1 MRGYRGGIIFVFLC
15 RHFQQE
21 AVNANLGYRYKQSF
35 VGFVEVDGLVGW
47 FSFSCK
53 PLLWVLLLFCRVCGL
68 EQPGFTEP
76 SREEEARLHPWAD
89 RNWGKICGRFAD
101 SAGGNFTQIC
111 WIIHVKAKS
120 SVLKNHTKKSYTL
133 QFLRCCVCELGLGVF
148 CNICGFFLCLC
159 RFSASPCLRR
169 AGWMSQRWAWFLS
182 TGRNCWPAT
191 QNLSSKYLVGREEA
205 TVFLIAWGN
214 AVKSVCADFF
224 QCKKACWGFVL
235 CMCAGRSAFVRRR
248 VERTIQW
255 GWLEISWLPSCPTC
269 SPTSVS
275 AHPSSTAPHCC
286 RLALTMIQT
295 LRTSW
300 G

>member
-47 FSFSCK
+47 LVFFSCK
-53 PLLWVLLLFCRVCGL
+53 PLLWVLLLFCRVCRL

-224 QCKKACWGFVL
+224 
-235 CMCAGRSAFVRRR
+235 
-248 VERTIQW
+248 
-255 GWLEISWLPSCPTC
+255 
-269 SPTSVS
+269 SV
-275 AHPSSTAPHCC
+275 
-286 RLALTMIQT
+286 
-295 LRTSW
+295 
-300 G
+300 

>member
-111 WIIHVKAKS
+111 WIIHTKYKYKQKVAFSKITPRKVTRCS
-120 SVLKNHTKKSYTL
+120 SYGVVCVWVGTWCVL
-133 QFLRCCVCELGLGVF
+133 
-148 CNICGFFLCLC
+148 
-159 RFSASPCLRR
+159 
-169 AGWMSQRWAWFLS
+169 
-182 TGRNCWPAT
+182 
-191 QNLSSKYLVGREEA
+191 
-205 TVFLIAWGN
+205 
-214 AVKSVCADFF
+214 
-224 QCKKACWGFVL
+224 
-235 CMCAGRSAFVRRR
+235 
-248 VERTIQW
+248 
-255 GWLEISWLPSCPTC
+255 
-269 SPTSVS
+269 
-275 AHPSSTAPHCC
+275 
-286 RLALTMIQT
+286 
-295 LRTSW
+295 
-300 G
+300 

>member
-1 MRGYRGGIIFVFLC
+1 MYERVQRRNHFCFPVQTLPAGGSKRKPGLSV
-15 RHFQQE
+15 Q
-21 AVNANLGYRYKQSF
+21 AVIC
-35 VGFVEVDGLVGW
+35 GFCWSGW
-47 FSFSCK
+47 TGWLFFFSCK

-224 QCKKACWGFVL
+224 
-235 CMCAGRSAFVRRR
+235 
-248 VERTIQW
+248 
-255 GWLEISWLPSCPTC
+255 
-269 SPTSVS
+269 SV
-275 AHPSSTAPHCC
+275 
-286 RLALTMIQT
+286 
-295 LRTSW
+295 
-300 G
+300 